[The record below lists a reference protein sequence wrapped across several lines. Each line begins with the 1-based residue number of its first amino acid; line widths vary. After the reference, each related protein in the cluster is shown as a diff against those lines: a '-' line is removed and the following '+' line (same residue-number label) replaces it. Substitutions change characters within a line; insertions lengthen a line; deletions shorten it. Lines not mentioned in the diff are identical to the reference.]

1 MQATRTPMSKPTPA
15 EGSTPQDLAAIATE
29 IRSESAYQR
38 GGHGARTILREG
50 DLRVVVLAM
59 KAGAVVPEH
68 QAQATASLHVIS
80 GRIRLTFAERSV
92 ELSPGQLV
100 AIERAARHAVEA
112 LEESSFVLTL
122 GA

>member
-1 MQATRTPMSKPTPA
+1 MSKPTPA
-15 EGSTPQDLAAIATE
+15 ERSAPQDLVAIAAQ
-29 IRSESAYQR
+29 IRSETTYQR
-38 GGHGARTILREG
+38 GGHGAHTILRED

-68 QAQATASLHVIS
+68 QAQATGSLHVIS
-80 GRIRLTFAERSV
+80 GRIRLAFADRSV
-92 ELSPGQLV
+92 ELSSGQLV